1 MLRFVKLGG
10 EQYLGL
16 FVLGLV
22 LFLLQELP
30 YIVMPLIHLSS
41 NPVMTMTEKAP
52 VLNIIEKALMFGCVG
67 VMLLLVRSDAKW
79 FSLSTPKEIL
89 CFTVAM
95 VALAGNFIGWGFYYT
110 GHQNLVLIVVLLCA
124 FVPVFYGFI
133 GLWRGNW
140 ALAALSAAA
149 LIVHP
154 LHVWI
159 NLRS

>member
-16 FVLGLV
+16 FALGLV
-22 LFLLQELP
+22 LFVLQELP
-30 YIVMPLIHLSS
+30 YIVMPLIRMQS

-52 VLNIIEKALMFGCVG
+52 VLNIIEKALMFGCVAAM
-67 VMLLLVRSDAKW
+67 VLLVRSDATW
-79 FSLSTPKEIL
+79 FSLTTPKEIL

-95 VALAGNFIGWGFYYT
+95 AALAGNFIGWGFYFA

-124 FVPVFYGFI
+124 FVAVFYGFI

-140 ALAALSAAA
+140 VLAILGAAA

-159 NLRS
+159 NLR